1 MKIIIKYKQLF
12 LFKLF
17 LSLLP
22 YFFISI
28 LIMNALGYRYSEIMI
43 ISAMT
48 QIIGVILNLPLGIYA
63 EQKNR
68 KKVLLLN
75 NILSIIAF
83 TLFLFEKFYL
93 AILAAVILG
102 ISEALSSGVMQTFS
116 YEQFLDDVT
125 YRKYLEGSSSIQYL
139 AISVMTIITPAILH
153 FNRFLPIIISVAFIV
168 FSTIFLCFI
177 KLEKEKKNKK
187 KK

>member
-68 KKVLLLN
+68 KKYYYLIIFCQLLL
-75 NILSIIAF
+75 LPY
-83 TLFLFEKFYL
+83 FYL
-93 AILAAVILG
+93 
-102 ISEALSSGVMQTFS
+102 
-116 YEQFLDDVT
+116 
-125 YRKYLEGSSSIQYL
+125 K
-139 AISVMTIITPAILH
+139 
-153 FNRFLPIIISVAFIV
+153 NFI
-168 FSTIFLCFI
+168 
-177 KLEKEKKNKK
+177 
-187 KK
+187 